1 VGAAPLAEVR
11 GGRRLRRWV
20 AAGAFTAAAALLL
33 APGFSALR
41 DEDGV
46 ERLVVSVLRLVGLGG
61 SADAIAD
68 RGLTP
73 ITSKLLTLAV
83 AVVVGIGGIW
93 LLLAA
98 MNAVAQA
105 VGGRIGD
112 RLRPLVFVGPAM
124 LLVGVF
130 LLYPMVRTIV
140 TSLTEDGGVVENYG
154 FAFTDDS
161 MLIAFRNN
169 LLWLVIGT
177 GGSVVLGLS
186 IAALVDRVRHEA
198 LAKTFVFLPLAIS
211 LVGASVIWRFVYTWR
226 PPGEPQIGAL
236 NAIVT
241 GLGREPIAWL
251 QQPPLNTIALITII
265 VWLQTGFAM
274 VVFSAAIKGV
284 PTEQLEAA
292 RLDGAGE
299 LRLFFDIVLPSIRGT
314 LIAVVTTICIV
325 ILKVFDVVYVMTGGN
340 FETEVIANRM
350 FTELFR
356 FGNAGHSAALAVVL
370 FVLVIPFIVIN
381 LRSLRGRRV
390 A

>member
-1 VGAAPLAEVR
+1 MELR
-11 GGRRLRRWV
+11 GGRRLRRWL
-20 AAGAFTAAAALLL
+20 AAATYAAASALLL
-33 APGFSALR
+33 VPGFSALR
-41 DEDGV
+41 GEDGV
-46 ERLVVSVLRLVGLGG
+46 ERLVVTVVRALGMGG

-73 ITSKLLTLAV
+73 ITSKLLTLGV

-98 MNAVAQA
+98 VNAVVEAI
-105 VGGRIGD
+105 GGRLGE
-112 RLRPLVFVGPAM
+112 RLRPLVFVAPAM

-140 TSLTEDGGVVENYG
+140 TSLTEDGGAVENYG

-161 MLIAFRNN
+161 MVTAFRNN

-177 GGSVVLGLS
+177 GGSVILGLS

-226 PPGEPQIGAL
+226 PPGEAQIGAL

-241 GLGREPIAWL
+241 GLGGEPVAWL
-251 QQPPLNTIALITII
+251 QTAPLNTIALIMIL

-284 PTEQLEAA
+284 PAEQLEAA

-314 LIAVVTTICIV
+314 LIAVITTICIV

-340 FETEVIANRM
+340 FDTEVIANRM

-356 FGNAGHSAALAVVL
+356 FGNAGHAAALAVVL

-381 LRSLRGRRV
+381 LRTLRGRRI

>member
-1 VGAAPLAEVR
+1 
-11 GGRRLRRWV
+11 
-20 AAGAFTAAAALLL
+20 
-33 APGFSALR
+33 
-41 DEDGV
+41 
-46 ERLVVSVLRLVGLGG
+46 
-61 SADAIAD
+61 
-68 RGLTP
+68 
-73 ITSKLLTLAV
+73 LTLGV
-83 AVVVGIGGIW
+83 AIVVGVGGIW

-105 VGGRIGD
+105 IGGRVGE

-140 TSLTEDGGVVENYG
+140 TSLTEDGGATANFG
-154 FAFTDDS
+154 FAFTS
-161 MLIAFRNN
+161 PEMHVAFRNN
-169 LLWLVIGT
+169 LLWLVVGT
-177 GGSVVLGLS
+177 GGSVLLGLS

-236 NAIVT
+236 NAVVA
-241 GLGREPIAWL
+241 GLGGEPIAWL
-251 QQPPLNTIALITII
+251 QRPPLNTIALIMII

-284 PTEQLEAA
+284 PAEQLEAA

-314 LIAVVTTICIV
+314 LIAVITTICIV

-340 FETEVIANRM
+340 FDTEVIANRM

-381 LRSLRGRRV
+381 LRNLRGRRI